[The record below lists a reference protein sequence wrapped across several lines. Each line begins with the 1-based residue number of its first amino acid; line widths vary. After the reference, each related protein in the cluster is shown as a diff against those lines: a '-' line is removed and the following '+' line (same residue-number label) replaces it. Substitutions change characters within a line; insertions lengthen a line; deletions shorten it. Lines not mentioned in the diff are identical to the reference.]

1 MNKSIKLASVW
12 YLCMKI
18 DMFLLLSNTKITM
31 KTRYRLRYMVYIS
44 VYYNFKIY
52 WYYLTLI
59 EIYFLKL
66 TIELLVEQQRY
77 SKSAQIYKF

>member
-1 MNKSIKLASVW
+1 MSKSIKLASVW
-12 YLCMKI
+12 YLCIKI

-59 EIYFLKL
+59 EISFLKL